1 MLPLSAPVRGRA
13 QGRRNGTRTWGGCTK
28 NRGGGVPPPHRIYR
42 RLCSGFWELTGQ
54 PETRQRGGI
63 GRERPPIFD
72 RWRGQSRGG
81 CITRCTTG
89 CTIPPPPLRG
99 GRSRRMYPC
108 RKAPRPTRAPADQP
122 VRGARCVTHS
132 SAPFLSSA
140 ASVPWPR
147 GRGRACFPEPI
158 PWPCSSATT
167 RRTCTP
173 PSSLGTTSRRAWPCS
188 SSANSLSA
196 RRGSGSPGWASV
208 SGLRSRLPAWP
219 LSPTA
224 DGPAIVLREVHP
236 HRLRRRRPRAGT
248 TDPADRRGR
257 RTTGE
262 FAGPDAGAGGRH
274 RPARARR
281 ATVQW

>member
-1 MLPLSAPVRGRA
+1 MYHHPTAYTAGFVRAFGAKPDSPRRA
-13 QGRRNGTRTWGGCTK
+13 SGEGLDGSDPHFLTAGAVSRGGGCT
-28 NRGGGVPPPHRIYR
+28 
-42 RLCSGFWELTGQ
+42 
-54 PETRQRGGI
+54 
-63 GRERPPIFD
+63 
-72 RWRGQSRGG
+72 
-81 CITRCTTG
+81 TRCTTG
-89 CTIPPPPLRG
+89 CTIPPPLRG

-147 GRGRACFPEPI
+147 GRGRACSPRPI

-196 RRGSGSPGWASV
+196 RRGSGSPRWASGWG
-208 SGLRSRLPAWP
+208 SGRAFPR
-219 LSPTA
+219 
-224 DGPAIVLREVHP
+224 GRF
-236 HRLRRRRPRAGT
+236 RRRRTARRLSSGRSIRIGYGVGVLEQGRLNLQIGVDAERRESSLVQMQEQGVGT
-248 TDPADRRGR
+248 DQRVLG
-257 RTTGE
+257 
-262 FAGPDAGAGGRH
+262 
-274 RPARARR
+274 R